1 MRRLNKVK
9 IKWSPN
15 FAYAI
20 GLITTDGNLS
30 PDNRHLNMTSKDKK
44 LIISFKKCLGIKNKI
59 GKKTREYSKEKKYFV
74 VQFGDI
80 NFYNFLMSI
89 GLTPAKSKILS
100 KINIPKKYFADFLR
114 GCIDGDGNISISYHP
129 ESNQPQLKIRLASG
143 SLNFLE
149 WVDNEIYKHIKTT
162 GGWISDDKSVFVLN
176 YAKKDSIKLLNFMY
190 YNGDYEYL
198 ERKYKIGKEFLYK

>member
-30 PDNRHLNMTSKDKK
+30 PDNRHLNMTSKDKE
-44 LIISFKKCLGIKNKI
+44 LIVSFKKCLGIKNKI
-59 GKKTREYSKEKKYFV
+59 GKKGREYTKEKKYFV

-80 NFYNFLMSI
+80 NFYNFLLSI
-89 GLTPAKSKILS
+89 GLTQAKSKTLS
-100 KINIPKKYFADFLR
+100 KINIPKKYFADFVR

-129 ESNQPQLKIRLASG
+129 QSNYPQLKIRLASG
-143 SLNFLE
+143 SLDFLK
-149 WVDNEIYKHIKTT
+149 WIKDEIYKHTKTN
-162 GGWISDDKSVFVLN
+162 GGWVSKDKSVFVLN
-176 YAKKDSIKLLNFMY
+176 YAKEDSIKLLNFMY
-190 YNGDYEYL
+190 YNGVYEYL
-198 ERKYKIGKEFLYK
+198 ERKYEIGEEFLYK